1 MAKTTKNI
9 LKNQVIKGDI
19 NSGKYFENIVKEIF
33 NLYDFYVT
41 KVFGIG
47 NFIADFIA
55 EYKNNK
61 YLVEV
66 KYFNSSVAPSH
77 IIDKAVDR
85 LNLCVKQYD
94 EKITPVLIING
105 IATEKLK
112 ETKGLL
118 VIDIANILYLVK
130 DNNELK
136 NQLLSILQFSTD
148 GITPLPVGIFDKPKT
163 VDKQIEENLEKEF
176 IEKLKQWKPTKS
188 NCKEYEDLCC
198 EIVDYLFNDDLL
210 FKGKQELSNDGLY
223 RFDLICKI
231 KPKEFA
237 TKLNTMNSNEMN
249 LNKINLWDII
259 MKYFSSKYIIFE
271 FKNYRHEIT
280 QREIYT
286 TEKYLYLKAL
296 RGVAI
301 IISCKGADKN
311 AKKAIKGTLRENGK
325 LILSISND
333 DLIEM
338 LNKKIESESPTDYLE
353 DILDDLLIGLE
364 K

>member
-1 MAKTTKNI
+1 MEY
-9 LKNQVIKGDI
+9 
-19 NSGKYFENIVKEIF
+19 NSGEYFVNIAKKIF
-33 NLYDFYVT
+33 NLYNFDV
-41 KVFGIG
+41 KPQVRIG
-47 NFIADFIA
+47 SFIADFIA

-66 KYFNSSVAPSH
+66 KYFNSSIAPSH
-77 IIDKAVDR
+77 IIEKAVDR

-94 EKITPVLIING
+94 GKITPVLIING

-136 NQLLSILQFSTD
+136 KQLLSTFQFSTV
-148 GITPLPVGIFDKPKT
+148 GITPLSVEIFDNPKT
-163 VDKQIEENLEKEF
+163 VDKQEEENLEKEF
-176 IEKLKQWKPTKS
+176 IEKLKQWEPTK
-188 NCKEYEDLCC
+188 NTYEQYQDLCC
-198 EIVDYLFNDDLL
+198 EIVDYLFKDDLL
-210 FKGKQELSNDGLY
+210 FKGKQRLSNGGLY
-223 RFDLICKI
+223 RFDLIYKVRDNQ
-231 KPKEFA
+231 
-237 TKLNTMNSNEMN
+237 TKGVWNT
-249 LNKINLWDII
+249 ITR
-259 MKYFSSKYIIFE
+259 YFNSKYIIFE
-271 FKNYRHEIT
+271 FKNYESKIT
-280 QREIYT
+280 QEEIYT
-286 TEKYLYLKAL
+286 TDKYLYLEAL

-311 AKKAIKGTLRENGK
+311 SQKAISGTLRENGK

>member
-1 MAKTTKNI
+1 MLHNG
-9 LKNQVIKGDI
+9 Q
-19 NSGKYFENIVKEIF
+19 YFENIAKEIF
-33 NLYDFYVT
+33 NLYNFDV
-41 KVFGIG
+41 KPQVRIG
-47 NFIADFIA
+47 NFIPDFIA

-66 KYFNSSVAPSH
+66 KYFNSSIAPSH
-77 IIDKAVDR
+77 IIEKAVDR

-94 EKITPVLIING
+94 GKITPVLIING

-148 GITPLPVGIFDKPKT
+148 GIMPLPVEIFDNPKT
-163 VDKQIEENLEKEF
+163 VDKQVEEENLEKEF

-188 NCKEYEDLCC
+188 NCKEYEDLCF
-198 EIVDYLFNDDLL
+198 EIVKYLFKYDLSL
-210 FKGKQELSNDGLY
+210 FRRQEKSNAGLY

-231 KPKEFA
+231 KSNQDK
-237 TKLNTMNSNEMN
+237 TMKLNTINFDTM
-249 LNKINLWDII
+249 NLWDTI

-286 TEKYLYLKAL
+286 TEKYLHLKAL

-311 AKKAIKGTLRENGK
+311 AQKAIKGSLRENGK

-338 LNKKIESESPTDYLE
+338 LNKKIENESPTDYLE